1 MGTRK
6 YTATVLQTGRKYLA
20 DIAVKDNPLTDA
32 ELQALVDDVGK
43 EELLPYAARSFSP
56 EGFFAFFE
64 LMHQTPMVPHTE
76 QWIYNAFGAHDENKG
91 LLQRCH
97 RESGKTTVFSKFFFA
112 WLIGHAYS
120 SDGDPTTNIIIRI
133 ADEKAQ
139 ETAAIVAHMIMH
151 DPKWGLVF
159 PHVKPDEKR
168 GWGASKG
175 YYLLRDDMSK
185 DEWAEQITKAPDG
198 PSFIGR
204 GWKSG
209 AIIGSRFNGVMIV
222 DDIHDGINTASNRMI
237 QSVKDF
243 ANETLEYCLLPGVW
257 ELWNYTPWKTND
269 AYAMVEATG
278 LYVRNDTP
286 VLTPADENEE
296 GAEYWEH
303 DENVPISGAW
313 YHRNWKEQW
322 SFERIGKKYRKTG
335 AMAFARQ
342 MLLDLEATKGL
353 TLKNEWIHE
362 YPAADIRVSWPVY
375 FGVDYAS
382 TADKTK
388 RSGRDY
394 FCLAVLRGIP
404 GGGLV
409 LVDGYRGRI
418 SKGEALQMTAAY
430 GAMYP
435 TLKMVGVETH
445 GKGEEYYNDLL
456 LSIDVAGKPM
466 PLIPITHGRVS
477 KGWRIQEW
485 LAPRFQAARIWMS
498 DTPTEFIAHF
508 KNEWLE
514 FPNSKHDDTLD
525 ACYMGAK
532 AAEGMIPSQADR
544 QTGAERRRNR
554 GPNPYNIAAW

>member
-1 MGTRK
+1 
-6 YTATVLQTGRKYLA
+6 LA
-20 DIAVKDNPLTDA
+20 EIAVRDNNLTDA
-32 ELQALVDDVGK
+32 ELQTLIDDVGVDA
-43 EELLPYAARSFSP
+43 LLPYAARSFSP
-56 EGFFAFFE
+56 DGFFAFFE
-64 LMHQTPMVPHTE
+64 LMHQTPMVKHTK
-76 QWIYNAFGAHDENKG
+76 QWIRNAFDSHKIDMG

-120 SDGDPTTNIIIRI
+120 GDGDPTTNIVIRI

-139 ETAAIVAHMIMH
+139 ETAAIVAHMIMY
-151 DPKWGLVF
+151 DPKWKLVF
-159 PHVKPDEKR
+159 PDVVPDEKR

-175 YYLLRDDMSK
+175 YYLKRTDMTE
-185 DEWAEQITKAPDG
+185 DEWAEEITKAPDG

-222 DDIHDGINTASNRMI
+222 DDIHDGINTASSRMI

-286 VLTPADENEE
+286 VLVPANEGDE
-296 GAEYWEH
+296 GAEYWEV
-303 DENVPISGAW
+303 DEFVPISGAW
-313 YHRNWKEQW
+313 YIRNWPEQW
-322 SFERIGKKYRKTG
+322 SFARIAKKYRKTG

-342 MLLDLEATKGL
+342 MQLDLEATKGL
-353 TLKNEWIHE
+353 VLKDDWVHE
-362 YPAADIRVSWPVY
+362 YPAQDIRPSWPVY

-382 TADKTK
+382 VADKK
-388 RSGRDY
+388 QAENRDY
-394 FCLAVLRGIP
+394 FCLAVMRGIP

-418 SKGEALQMTAAY
+418 SKGEALQLTAAY

-435 TLKMVGVETH
+435 TLRMVGVETH

-456 LSIDVAGKPM
+456 LSVDVAGKPL
-466 PLIPITHGRVS
+466 PLIPVTHGRVS
-477 KGWRIQEW
+477 KPWRIQEW
-485 LAPRFQAARIWMS
+485 LAPRFQAGRIWMS
-498 DTPTEFIAHF
+498 DTPNEFLMHF

-514 FPNSKHDDTLD
+514 FPNAKHDDVLD
-525 ACYMGAK
+525 SVYMGAK
-532 AAEGMIPSQADR
+532 AAEGAIPSK
-544 QTGAERRRNR
+544 AERTHTRARRGKN
-554 GPNPYNIAAW
+554 NPYNISKW